1 MEPVQAL
8 NPTVI
13 VATSACSTG
22 IDKPNLKFTFH
33 FGITGS
39 LIEYGQ
45 SSWRA
50 KRDPDSFDGP
60 AKCQLIT
67 VPVVMKRSIWQAS

>member
-50 KRDPDSFDGP
+50 KRDTDLFDGP

-67 VPVVMKRSIWQAS
+67 VPVVMKRSIWQDS